1 MKKIILLIVFSA
13 GILLSA
19 LAQED
24 DPKGDA
30 GRIEAYR
37 IAYLTKK
44 LNLTPEEAQKFW
56 PLYNKYQNEL
66 RAARREYMQKNGT
79 ELELQEKQ
87 LEIRK
92 RYNGEFGKALSTEK
106 IDKLYKS
113 EKEFMNIL
121 QKEYQDRRNQ
131 RLNNQKRNRQ

>member
-1 MKKIILLIVFSA
+1 
-13 GILLSA
+13 
-19 LAQED
+19 
-24 DPKGDA
+24 
-30 GRIEAYR
+30 
-37 IAYLTKK
+37 
-44 LNLTPEEAQKFW
+44 
-56 PLYNKYQNEL
+56 
-66 RAARREYMQKNGT
+66 MQKNGT